1 MKKVILLFTATI
13 LLFIQ
18 IAYAENQWEFKNVI
32 IFEQN
37 GSYGIKDQDGTIL
50 LNPDYFI
57 DLNEIEDEI
66 EEYYSSC
73 IYVYQVT
80 DHSRIYGRDID
91 AELQDGRLLIGFFHT
106 ETFYFSGCNWKYAWI
121 LEDYAAVENDE
132 GKFALLRAD
141 TGELVFDY
149 QYYCIYPEINDGD
162 WFYATLETDEWI
174 DEWSAWNTENV
185 YINLDGRILHAPNG
199 YYFSEE
205 VEPIVDGKV
214 LVICE
219 DSGNELWIGIDE
231 LE

>member
-91 AELQDGRLLIGFFHT
+91 AEL
-106 ETFYFSGCNWKYAWI
+106 
-121 LEDYAAVENDE
+121 
-132 GKFALLRAD
+132 
-141 TGELVFDY
+141 
-149 QYYCIYPEINDGD
+149 
-162 WFYATLETDEWI
+162 
-174 DEWSAWNTENV
+174 
-185 YINLDGRILHAPNG
+185 
-199 YYFSEE
+199 
-205 VEPIVDGKV
+205 
-214 LVICE
+214 
-219 DSGNELWIGIDE
+219 
-231 LE
+231 